1 MDTWGFSWGCS
12 FQTNTSETHF
22 CFRCLSSLAINLP
35 HTPVMALNDLLNRD
49 PVLTSTLQ
57 RANISYWSGEQVEQ
71 IQKSLLLRSS
81 VTVVSWG
88 QLVQSCGD
96 AITAWMFEGHCIPPP
111 APFFLKKSFITLLC
125 AYSVTMA
132 AMLTW
137 NGFLL
142 ASMLT
147 AKVTKSQVQQIS
159 MCTAINISVNAGF
172 HWGCWNQDAPCSF
185 FYSTCVSWVTVSNV
199 SLRLFQ
205 GPVQL

>member
-57 RANISYWSGEQVEQ
+57 RANISYWSGEQAEQ
-71 IQKSLLLRSS
+71 IPAAAFLRYCCQLWSAGSELWGCDHSLDVVRG
-81 VTVVSWG
+81 TVLPSPH
-88 QLVQSCGD
+88 L
-96 AITAWMFEGHCIPPP
+96 
-111 APFFLKKSFITLLC
+111 FFFFKKSFITLLC
-125 AYSVTMA
+125 ADSVTMA
-132 AMLTW
+132 AMRTK

-159 MCTAINISVNAGF
+159 MCTAINVSVNAGF
-172 HWGCWNQDAPCSF
+172 HWGCWNPDAPCGF